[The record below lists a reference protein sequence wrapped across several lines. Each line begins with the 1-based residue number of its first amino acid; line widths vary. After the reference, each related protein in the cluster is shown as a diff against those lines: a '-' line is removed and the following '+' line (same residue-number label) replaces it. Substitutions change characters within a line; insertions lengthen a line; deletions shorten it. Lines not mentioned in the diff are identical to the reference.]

1 MQGIDNL
8 FDVLAVRIIVSSK
21 TDCYLAQRALATR
34 WPQQPGRDR
43 NYIRYPK
50 PNGYQ
55 SIHTVC
61 LTDAGLPVEVQLRT
75 PQMHWNAEYGIA
87 AHWRYKEGCR
97 VRGEGG
103 KTAAAEDGERSA
115 EAALQAAHDR
125 LVVLSRMVLTYG
137 HGLRDVRKISASEH
151 LRRPSTLVNV
161 TLNMMSSLS
170 RSASTGVDAP
180 PHASGSSASAR
191 EASVAE
197 GGRGRGSMATR
208 GLRQPLRR
216 SASVCTESPAAR
228 RMSFE
233 DFVTAS
239 LTAGPAA
246 AALPSIYVAVCEPS
260 GGAAIEA
267 LKTAP
272 PDCTSSVGLLLAAH
286 PLLRGLTPSRIVV
299 NGVPAEGPSHPLR
312 MGDCVEVRPVLAPDR
327 LFAASRTA
335 LLNARRPLLAL
346 QRELFRTM
354 TRNIKG
360 DDAISA
366 L

>member
-1 MQGIDNL
+1 VCLQNIDNL

-34 WPQQPGRDR
+34 WPQRPGRDR
-43 NYIRYPK
+43 NYIRFPK

-55 SIHTVC
+55 SIHNVFF
-61 LTDAGLPVEVQLRT
+61 TDSGLPIEVQLRT

-87 AHWRYKEGCR
+87 AHWRYKEKSA
-97 VRGEGG
+97 G
-103 KTAAAEDGERSA
+103 KLQAKDGEHSS
-115 EAALQAAHDR
+115 EAALRAAHDR
-125 LVVLSRMVLTYG
+125 LVALSRMVLTYG
-137 HGLRDVRKISASEH
+137 HGLRDVRKVCAGEH
-151 LRRPSTLVNV
+151 LRRSSTLVNV

-170 RSASTGVDAP
+170 RS
-180 PHASGSSASAR
+180 SSCISEAGR
-191 EASVAE
+191 E
-197 GGRGRGSMATR
+197 RGST

-216 SASVCTESPAAR
+216 SASVCTEAPAAR

-246 AALPSIYVAVCEPS
+246 EALPSIYVAVCDS
-260 GGAAIEA
+260 NGSAAIEC
-267 LKTAP
+267 LKTTLP
-272 PDCTSSVGLLLAAH
+272 GCGSSVGVLLNANTLLRGLPPSRLLVNGMRAVGAAH
-286 PLLRGLTPSRIVV
+286 PL
-299 NGVPAEGPSHPLR
+299 H
-312 MGDCVEVRPVLAPDR
+312 MGDCVEVRPALTPDA
-327 LFAASRTA
+327 LFAASRLA
-335 LLNARRPLLAL
+335 LINARRPLLAL

-360 DDAISA
+360 DEEYTP